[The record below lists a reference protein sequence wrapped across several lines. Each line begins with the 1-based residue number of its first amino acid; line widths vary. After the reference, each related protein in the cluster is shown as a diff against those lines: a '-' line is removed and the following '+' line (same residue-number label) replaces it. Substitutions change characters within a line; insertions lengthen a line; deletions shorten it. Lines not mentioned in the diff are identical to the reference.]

1 MIFSKEIN
9 ILEIIFLNTI
19 VNDIVYLNYW
29 ELQVRLID
37 NNYDTV
43 LDKTYCN
50 VGDTTTFQSVAQ
62 PELSEEG
69 NLRVALYKYLKLLEV
84 LNDDQ
89 QQIIFYIKCSTTI

>member
-1 MIFSKEIN
+1 M
-9 ILEIIFLNTI
+9 
-19 VNDIVYLNYW
+19 NYW

-50 VGDTTTFQSVAQ
+50 IGDTTTFQSVAQ

-69 NLRVALYKYLKLLEV
+69 NMWVALYKYLKLLEV
-84 LNDDQ
+84 LNDNQ

>member
-1 MIFSKEIN
+1 M
-9 ILEIIFLNTI
+9 
-19 VNDIVYLNYW
+19 NYW

-69 NLRVALYKYLKLLEV
+69 NGLKMSYFPPLILLLNEKLNKY
-84 LNDDQ
+84 
-89 QQIIFYIKCSTTI
+89 F